1 MKNIRRAVCLVA
13 LLALGGGLVSG
24 LLSSCQDQYPAIFQP
39 VDVSLS
45 GQTARMDF
53 DITKTQ
59 EFDYIF
65 ALAFVINTD
74 EPEPGDNTAWIRRH
88 KKRQELLGGYYIT
101 ATGEVASGVIIPVR
115 LHVIRDGTVL
125 FDGVIRSEATRSMRY
140 GEYQGRGFNVKVRKI
155 KTFFLSPGH
164 YSATL
169 TTLQST
175 PEFAETEVFFH
186 MSSYGHKP

>member
-59 EFDYIF
+59 EFDYMF

-74 EPEPGDNTAWIRRH
+74 EPDPGGQYGVDKTARKKKETVRRVRH
-88 KKRQELLGGYYIT
+88 TRDRRGGERSDYPRQ
-101 ATGEVASGVIIPVR
+101 AAC
-115 LHVIRDGTVL
+115 
-125 FDGVIRSEATRSMRY
+125 
-140 GEYQGRGFNVKVRKI
+140 YQGRDGAV
-155 KTFFLSPGH
+155 
-164 YSATL
+164 
-169 TTLQST
+169 
-175 PEFAETEVFFH
+175 
-186 MSSYGHKP
+186 